1 MRAWLL
7 SLVALCL
14 ASPWAHAQ
22 PHSDLFWIPAPA
34 GPRIT
39 AGSNVIFL
47 NNCLPSGCMLQPG
60 PNDSRTNTSTIV
72 SQPSLLAAWRFSAGE
87 WDNLVTCV
95 REVFAPFEVQVV
107 TTEPASTSEYFE
119 AMVAGSPQQLGLPM
133 GYAGL
138 SPFTCGVIDN
148 AITFTFA
155 NDTPYLNP
163 TAAGTLCWTVAQE
176 IAHAFGLQHKYDSRD
191 PMTYLDPALPIKL
204 FVDDEGPC
212 GTQAARDC
220 RRGDQYELFG
230 CPSAPATTN
239 SYARLAALFGAKPAT
254 APTLEVA
261 QPTEGATVSRGFAV
275 RATASDDVRLRDVA
289 LSLDDTPLPPALRVG
304 PFEWRAPKLLAEGTH
319 QLTVVATDY
328 YGAATTV
335 TRSITVRPDCSGNAT
350 GCDSGQLCI
359 EGRCVDGPDRE
370 GGLGDACEEN
380 AECSSGTCATR
391 GSAQAC
397 AEDCTLG
404 ARSCPDGFSCVEGGD
419 SGLCW
424 PNAEGGCASCGSSP
438 SNSAGSSGGGAPL
451 AAGLGFALLA
461 VLRRRARRPA
471 VPPAATSP

>member
-14 ASPWAHAQ
+14 TSPAASARPR
-22 PHSDLFWIPAPA
+22 SDLFWSPVPA
-34 GPRIT
+34 GPRIS

-60 PNDSRTNTSTIV
+60 PNDSRTNTSSIV
-72 SQPSLLAAWRFSAGE
+72 SQPSLLAAWRFSAVE

-95 REVFAPFEVQVV
+95 REVFAPFQVQVV
-107 TTEPASTSEYFE
+107 TAEPADTTEYFE
-119 AMVAGSPQQLGLPM
+119 AMVAGSPTQLGLPM
-133 GYAGL
+133 GYAGVA
-138 SPFTCGVIDN
+138 PFNCGVIDN

-204 FVDDEGPC
+204 FVDDEGAC

-220 RRGDQYELFG
+220 RRGDQYEPFG
-230 CPSAPATTN
+230 CPAAPATTN

-261 QPTEGATVSRGFAV
+261 QPVEAATVSRGFAI

-289 LSLDDTPLPPALRVG
+289 LSLDGTLLPPALRVG
-304 PFEWRAPKLLAEGTH
+304 PFEWRAPKLLAAGEH
-319 QLTVVATDY
+319 QLSVIATDY

-335 TRSITVRPDCSGNAT
+335 TRAITVRPDCSGKAT

-359 EGRCVDGPDRE
+359 EGRCVEGPDRE
-370 GGLGDACEEN
+370 GGLGDTCEEN
-380 AECSSGTCATR
+380 ADCSSGTCATK
-391 GSAQAC
+391 GSEQAC
-397 AEDCTLG
+397 VEECTLG
-404 ARSCPDGFSCVEGGD
+404 LGSCPEGFSCIAGGEA
-419 SGLCW
+419 GLCW
-424 PNAEGGCASCGSSP
+424 PGRDEGCASCGSS
-438 SNSAGSSGGGAPL
+438 SSPGGEPL

-461 VLRRRARRPA
+461 VLRRRAHRPRRTADRLP
-471 VPPAATSP
+471 